1 MKKKKILVVYPNN
14 FLQGRQGTNNRVF
27 QLISIFKELN
37 FEIDL
42 LGYENFTADSSFEN
56 FKSQNKNGLINNL
69 YIYDFKKDTK
79 NMKYKFFNRLKKFF
93 NRSNGETLH
102 DWTNKE

>member
-37 FEIDL
+37 FVSLFFFFKNI
-42 LGYENFTADSSFEN
+42 NF
-56 FKSQNKNGLINNL
+56 
-69 YIYDFKKDTK
+69 
-79 NMKYKFFNRLKKFF
+79 
-93 NRSNGETLH
+93 
-102 DWTNKE
+102 

>member
-27 QLISIFKELN
+27 QLISTFKELN

-42 LGYENFTADSSFEN
+42 LGYENFTADS
-56 FKSQNKNGLINNL
+56 
-69 YIYDFKKDTK
+69 
-79 NMKYKFFNRLKKFF
+79 
-93 NRSNGETLH
+93 
-102 DWTNKE
+102 